1 MALSTTTIVIM
12 SIGSVLGVIFI
23 IFLLNGG
30 KYNEMIEPLN
40 SKDFP
45 FFEIYGV
52 GFGIL
57 DLVKYNFGSKS
68 ERKRRQQIAFIYGDK
83 HAEYYLRVNAAERVT
98 LTFSL
103 IVVGFAFYGLANDVL
118 MLGVFGM
125 FAFVAYYYVSTL
137 PASLLEKKAN
147 AILGDFADVVSKM
160 ALLVNAGMIMKE
172 AWTKVAYTGDTE
184 LYKEMQLAVVNMN
197 NGVSEIDA
205 YMEFGARC
213 VAPEIKKFTSTIIQ
227 GLLKGNRELVD
238 MIKAQSKELW
248 DSKCNRIKQEGQK
261 AASKLLIP
269 ICVMFVGILIMV
281 IVPIFANMGM

>member
-12 SIGSVLGVIFI
+12 SVGSVLGVVFC
-23 IFLLNGG
+23 IFLMNAG
-30 KYNEMIEPLN
+30 KYSATIEPLN
-40 SKDFP
+40 SKEFP

-57 DLVKYNFGSKS
+57 DLIKYDFGTKS
-68 ERKRRQQIAFIYGDK
+68 ERKRKQQIAYIYGEK
-83 HAEYYLRVNAAERVT
+83 YAEYYLRVNAAERF
-98 LTFSL
+98 TFTFAL
-103 IVVGFAFYGLANDVL
+103 VVLAFAFYGLADDIA
-118 MLGVFGM
+118 MLFLFMV
-125 FAFVAYYYVSTL
+125 FAFVAYYYVATL
-137 PASLLEKKAN
+137 PQSLLEKKAA

-172 AWTKVAYTGDTE
+172 AWAKIAYTGESE
-184 LYKEMQLAVVNMN
+184 LYKEMQLTVDNMN

-213 VAPEIKKFTSTIIQ
+213 ISPEIKKFTSTIIQ

-238 MIKAQSKELW
+238 MIKAQSKEIW
-248 DSKCNRIKQEGQK
+248 DMKCNHIKQEGQK

-269 ICVMFVGILIMV
+269 ILIMFIGILIMV